1 MKLKSSISNS
11 HASKLKRQDEAL
23 DIWRSNKGVGTL
35 NHCPRFGKLYEGVK
49 AINKLITKNV
59 MAKVV
64 VLVPSDIIAQQ
75 WRKLINNV
83 VGLWSDVTVYTLY
96 KLHSIDLSV
105 EYDLVVIDEIHRFVT
120 SDDNVKYILA
130 LKRVSKFQ
138 LGLLGVLPGKE
149 DVDKIEMFAPI
160 IDTISEKEAIENE
173 WISNYEEYN
182 LALELT
188 NAQKIEYAKYTI
200 PMKEL
205 MVNFKD
211 LHLSFKVNGTPIFN
225 SEIDLIISCYSGKRV
240 LGTYAP
246 SDRIRQTVAS
256 LNGWNMDMDM
266 LDSNN
271 IKIDNDWN
279 PIKLYDKCKVFKTV
293 MDKRNELLINNDVK
307 LNKVVD
313 IMKLNNVPTI
323 IFNESI
329 DFVDKVAD
337 KLNES
342 GVKAIAYHSKI
353 ESRPLIDPATGEYY
367 KLKTKD
373 EIKIF
378 GKTLI
383 KKYAIEGLHHNFF
396 TALVT
401 VKSLDEGFTC
411 DAIEQVITTGGST
424 NPVNYSQRVARG
436 NTLNPYKPDKVTKVV
451 NLYFD
456 DFMLPDG
463 SMAYSRD
470 KSKLK
475 QRQKYAK
482 SVSWVK
488 KLDEIFG

>member
-49 AINKLITKNV
+49 AINKLVTKNI

-337 KLNES
+337 KLNED
-342 GVKAIAYHSKI
+342 
-353 ESRPLIDPATGEYY
+353 R
-367 KLKTKD
+367 
-373 EIKIF
+373 
-378 GKTLI
+378 
-383 KKYAIEGLHHNFF
+383 
-396 TALVT
+396 
-401 VKSLDEGFTC
+401 
-411 DAIEQVITTGGST
+411 
-424 NPVNYSQRVARG
+424 
-436 NTLNPYKPDKVTKVV
+436 
-451 NLYFD
+451 
-456 DFMLPDG
+456 
-463 SMAYSRD
+463 
-470 KSKLK
+470 
-475 QRQKYAK
+475 K
-482 SVSWVK
+482 SVV
-488 KLDEIFG
+488 